1 MAAINRQKISPLKM
15 KAAYLNNSRQKPMI
29 SIYCRNSDTLKS
41 LPADRLGIS
50 STVGILVLV
59 LAITALIFVF
69 LDSGFRSAAD
79 HQEECLQLVRALG
92 LNSLSLAP
100 SGRPLRNPG
109 AIDPPIDLRFD
120 PKLGRIYLD
129 GAEFVLKV
137 SD

>member
-50 STVGILVLV
+50 NTVGILVLV

-69 LDSGFRSAAD
+69 LDSGFRSTAD
-79 HQEECLQLVRALG
+79 QEECLQLVRALG

-109 AIDPPIDLRFD
+109 AIDPLIDLRFD
-120 PKLGRIYLD
+120 ELI
-129 GAEFVLKV
+129 
-137 SD
+137 